1 MPICETER
9 ENRFIDG
16 LGAWNDDHPRD
27 RLELLKKYLEAA
39 ALRKDWAGI
48 ERDKIIKR
56 VRSEIGG

>member
-1 MPICETER
+1 MAICETER

-16 LGAWNDDHPRD
+16 LGNWNPDHPRD

-56 VRSEIGG
+56 VRSEIG

>member
-1 MPICETER
+1 MAISETER

-16 LGAWNDDHPRD
+16 LGNWNPDNPRD